1 MWVLV
6 FLEKLRLGFA
16 ACVGFADV
24 AMPFRTEFHSLRLR
38 RCKCRGRTRARVSS
52 RSTSRAQPKT
62 SGRPITEGHSHII
75 TTGGEAVHARTP
87 FGCGFAALRLCG
99 KKGRDVN
106 QRNL

>member
-38 RCKCRGRTRARVSS
+38 RCKCRGRTQRSGFLQVDLGGRSAKLAGDLLRKGTATSS
-52 RSTSRAQPKT
+52 QQAAK
-62 SGRPITEGHSHII
+62 
-75 TTGGEAVHARTP
+75 P
-87 FGCGFAALRLCG
+87 FTLELILVAALLRCASAVKRAG
-99 KKGRDVN
+99 T
-106 QRNL
+106 